1 MESSIAVFLLRQ
13 PACERLPTQTIA
25 TAQRLCD
32 IEFEFGSNNKNH
44 RSTVRAE
51 SATALKEE
59 SRLRVQFEMKNP
71 TFPRRTCTR
80 SPDHAWGHQLRE
92 GCKMQESA
100 MERALAQAILLP

>member
-59 SRLRVQFEMKNP
+59 SRLRVQFEMNP
-71 TFPRRTCTR
+71 TFPRRTRTR
-80 SPDHAWGHQLRE
+80 SPDYAWGHQLGE
-92 GCKMQESA
+92 EFKMQESA
-100 MERALAQAILLP
+100 MEHALAQAILLP